1 MTSFSLRMV
10 KHCCS
15 DSSYR
20 YTVDLT
26 DKTVSLWSSSKKRKS
41 LSEISI
47 GEQKIYIFT
56 DNYA

>member
-1 MTSFSLRMV
+1 MHMSPGKTDSDVSHLRV
-10 KHCCS
+10 RTLRGFFKN
-15 DSSYR
+15 
-20 YTVDLT
+20 
-26 DKTVSLWSSSKKRKS
+26 KS